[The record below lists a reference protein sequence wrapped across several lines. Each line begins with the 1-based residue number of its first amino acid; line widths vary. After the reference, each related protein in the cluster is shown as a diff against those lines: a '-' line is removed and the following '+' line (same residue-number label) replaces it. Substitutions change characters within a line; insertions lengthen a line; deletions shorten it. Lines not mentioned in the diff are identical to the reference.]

1 MKTTKV
7 SSLALAAA
15 EAAAIRVEF
24 GPIVQ
29 RDPRELKPSSNN
41 PRKHS
46 KKQIV
51 KLSASIRRFGFTQP
65 VLVTDAGEIVC
76 GHARVEA
83 AKELGL
89 ATIPTLCLADLSPD
103 AVRQYRIADNALGD
117 LSDWDMSLLTDELRA
132 IVEIDG
138 IECVEAMGFDIPV
151 VEIMLDG
158 PAEAGVKADPA
169 DEIPASPCVPVTV
182 PSDLWV
188 LGHHR
193 LLCGSSLEA
202 ENWCRLME
210 LNQARTAF
218 VDPPY
223 NVPVAGHV
231 SGLGKVKHDE
241 FAMASGEMSEG
252 QFIGFSV
259 DWFNAMLP
267 HLVDGAVIAACMDWR
282 HLFELLTAGRQ
293 ATLSLL
299 NMCVW
304 NKSNGGMGS
313 LYRSK
318 HELIC
323 IFKKGQAPHINN
335 VQLGSHGR
343 YRTNVWDFAGAN
355 SFGASRMDDLESHPT
370 VKPVAMVAEYIRDV
384 SYKGDIVLDAF
395 MGSGTTILAAER
407 TGRRGFG
414 IEIEPKYVDVAIQRW
429 EKLTGRQAVLAS
441 TGQTFA
447 EVAIARSAPIADA
460 A

>member
-1 MKTTKV
+1 
-7 SSLALAAA
+7 
-15 EAAAIRVEF
+15 
-24 GPIVQ
+24 
-29 RDPRELKPSSNN
+29 
-41 PRKHS
+41 
-46 KKQIV
+46 
-51 KLSASIRRFGFTQP
+51 
-65 VLVTDAGEIVC
+65 
-76 GHARVEA
+76 
-83 AKELGL
+83 
-89 ATIPTLCLADLSPD
+89 
-103 AVRQYRIADNALGD
+103 
-117 LSDWDMSLLTDELRA
+117 
-132 IVEIDG
+132 
-138 IECVEAMGFDIPV
+138 
-151 VEIMLDG
+151 
-158 PAEAGVKADPA
+158 
-169 DEIPASPCVPVTV
+169 
-182 PSDLWV
+182 
-188 LGHHR
+188 
-193 LLCGSSLEA
+193 
-202 ENWCRLME
+202 
-210 LNQARTAF
+210 
-218 VDPPY
+218 
-223 NVPVAGHV
+223 
-231 SGLGKVKHDE
+231 
-241 FAMASGEMSEG
+241 
-252 QFIGFSV
+252 
-259 DWFNAMLP
+259 
-267 HLVDGAVIAACMDWR
+267 
-282 HLFELLTAGRQ
+282 
-293 ATLSLL
+293 
-299 NMCVW
+299 
-304 NKSNGGMGS
+304 MGS